1 MRPRT
6 LEQAVIQDV
15 YLRSKNILNDSSA
28 HSILGALT
36 EDDLRYHHEQI
47 SQHKR
52 VKLLVWIY
60 QMVRAFN
67 LPEEETSFELCAS
80 LVDRYLLATKKG
92 KDLKGELPLIGLAV
106 VLIVSKY
113 QDSSE
118 FVSPTELIEK
128 AGRQRYTID

>member
-1 MRPRT
+1 
-6 LEQAVIQDV
+6 
-15 YLRSKNILNDSSA
+15 
-28 HSILGALT
+28 
-36 EDDLRYHHEQI
+36 
-47 SQHKR
+47 
-52 VKLLVWIY
+52 
-60 QMVRAFN
+60 MVRAFN

-80 LVDRYLLATKKG
+80 LVDRYLLATKKY